1 MLTVT
6 IKINKERR
14 DRDEQDIRN
23 TSSLPSKIEKDSH
36 LIQLDS
42 LDQLVTENDRFISPH
57 SL

>member
-23 TSSLPSKIEKDSH
+23 TSSLRSKIERDSH